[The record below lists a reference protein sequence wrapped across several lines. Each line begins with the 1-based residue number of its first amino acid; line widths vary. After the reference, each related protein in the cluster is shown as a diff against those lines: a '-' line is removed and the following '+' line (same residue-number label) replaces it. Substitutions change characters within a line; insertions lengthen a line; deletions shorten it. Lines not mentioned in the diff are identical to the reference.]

1 MTHNP
6 ISTPI
11 SLSHLFRLRR
21 DERWM
26 MLAVALLLVALNAL
40 TIIHYYGVFTP
51 ITDHYWNLFV
61 GNFHISGFDPISYY
75 VVSNWD
81 ARYNVYR
88 HPLLAFMMWVPYLLN
103 QALMWMTG
111 VNCALFIMT
120 AIQVVAAWYAFLFL
134 YRLLVEVMGLA
145 RTDARLLSFFLYS
158 FAFVM
163 VTAMVPDHFVL
174 SLCVL
179 LFVLYYSGLLIT
191 RRLQMSLPAAIV
203 LFVVTAGISLNNGL
217 KVFLSGLVVNGRR
230 FFRPKF
236 LLLAVVVP
244 ALVIWVGARY
254 EYRYLV
260 APGENARHAAIA
272 QKRAEQK
279 QEAQLKA
286 QQPSS
291 AQPSPAAAKPK
302 PKRQP
307 KKGKPFMQGEF
318 MRWSDKTSPRVA
330 SVVENLFG
338 ESIQLHP
345 DYLLQ
350 DQSRF
355 RPMIIEYRWA
365 VNYVVEAIIAA
376 LFLAGIWM
384 GRRNRLLW
392 LCLSWFGL
400 DMLLHVG
407 IGFALNEIYIMTGYS
422 SSPWRWLRCWPDPP
436 AGVPS
441 AVVSSWHLPSGS
453 MPIMVI
459 TSSNTCYAENVQD
472 KTRRAARRRGGFR
485 GDSDAQC
492 PRRRPVFPA
501 VVCPRCQLSR
511 HGSRHV
517 PHVRFRRVELLR
529 GVRVE
534 RLAV

>member
-61 GNFHISGFDPISYY
+61 GKFHISGFDPISYY

-120 AIQVVAAWYAFLFL
+120 AIQVAAAWYAFLFL

-230 FFRPKF
+230 FFRPKY

-254 EYRYLV
+254 EYHYLV

-279 QEAQLKA
+279 REAQLKA
-286 QQPSS
+286 QQPSP
-291 AQPSPAAAKPK
+291 AQPS
-302 PKRQP
+302 
-307 KKGKPFMQGEF
+307 
-318 MRWSDKTSPRVA
+318 
-330 SVVENLFG
+330 
-338 ESIQLHP
+338 QLHP

-365 VNYVVEAIIAA
+365 VNYVVEAIIAV

-407 IGFALNEIYIMTGYS
+407 IGFGLNEIYIMTVHWIFVI
-422 SSPWRWLRCWPDPP
+422 PVAMAALLARPTRWRPLC
-436 AGVPS
+436 
-441 AVVSSWHLPSGS
+441 
-453 MPIMVI
+453 
-459 TSSNTCYAENVQD
+459 
-472 KTRRAARRRGGFR
+472 
-485 GDSDAQC
+485 
-492 PRRRPVFPA
+492 
-501 VVCPRCQLSR
+501 
-511 HGSRHV
+511 
-517 PHVRFRRVELLR
+517 R
-529 GVRVE
+529 GVIVA
-534 RLAV
+534 LTLWLYAYNGYHIVKYMLC

>member
-61 GNFHISGFDPISYY
+61 GKFHISGFDPISYY

-163 VTAMVPDHFVL
+163 VTAMVPDHFVQ

-254 EYRYLV
+254 EYHYLV

-272 QKRAEQK
+272 QNV
-279 QEAQLKA
+279 
-286 QQPSS
+286 PSRS
-291 AQPSPAAAKPK
+291 RRHSSRRSSRLLYSRHQWQPSPSP
-302 PKRQP
+302 
-307 KKGKPFMQGEF
+307 
-318 MRWSDKTSPRVA
+318 STSPRKA
-330 SVVENLFG
+330 
-338 ESIQLHP
+338 
-345 DYLLQ
+345 
-350 DQSRF
+350 
-355 RPMIIEYRWA
+355 
-365 VNYVVEAIIAA
+365 
-376 LFLAGIWM
+376 
-384 GRRNRLLW
+384 NRLCRAS
-392 LCLSWFGL
+392 LCG
-400 DMLLHVG
+400 G
-407 IGFALNEIYIMTGYS
+407 ATR
-422 SSPWRWLRCWPDPP
+422 P
-436 AGVPS
+436 
-441 AVVSSWHLPSGS
+441 
-453 MPIMVI
+453 
-459 TSSNTCYAENVQD
+459 
-472 KTRRAARRRGGFR
+472 RRAWRRSWKISSASLSSCTPTTCFR
-485 GDSDAQC
+485 TKAASA
-492 PRRRPVFPA
+492 P
-501 VVCPRCQLSR
+501 
-511 HGSRHV
+511 
-517 PHVRFRRVELLR
+517 
-529 GVRVE
+529 
-534 RLAV
+534 

>member
-26 MLAVALLLVALNAL
+26 MLVVALLLVALNAL

-111 VNCALFIMT
+111 INCALFIMT
-120 AIQVVAAWYAFLFL
+120 AIQVAAAWYAFLFL

-254 EYRYLV
+254 EYHYLV

-279 QEAQLKA
+279 REAQLKA
-286 QQPSS
+286 QQPSP
-291 AQPSPAAAKPK
+291 AQPAPVAAKPK
-302 PKRQP
+302 PKHQP

-355 RPMIIEYRWA
+355 RPMIIGQ
-365 VNYVVEAIIAA
+365 
-376 LFLAGIWM
+376 L
-384 GRRNRLLW
+384 
-392 LCLSWFGL
+392 
-400 DMLLHVG
+400 
-407 IGFALNEIYIMTGYS
+407 
-422 SSPWRWLRCWPDPP
+422 
-436 AGVPS
+436 
-441 AVVSSWHLPSGS
+441 
-453 MPIMVI
+453 
-459 TSSNTCYAENVQD
+459 
-472 KTRRAARRRGGFR
+472 RRRGHHRRALSGRHLDGSAQSSAVALSVVVRPRYAAPCRDRLWAQRDIHHDCPLDIRHPR
-485 GDSDAQC
+485 GDGCAAGPTHPLASPLPWC
-492 PRRRPVFPA
+492 
-501 VVCPRCQLSR
+501 
-511 HGSRHV
+511 H
-517 PHVRFRRVELLR
+517 R
-529 GVRVE
+529 GTYP
-534 RLAV
+534 LALCL

>member
-26 MLAVALLLVALNAL
+26 MLVVALLLVALNAL
-40 TIIHYYGVFTP
+40 TLIHYYGVFTP

-61 GNFHISGFDPISYY
+61 GKFHISGFDPISYY

-111 VNCALFIMT
+111 INCALFIMT
-120 AIQVVAAWYAFLFL
+120 AIQVAAAWYAFLFL
-134 YRLLVEVMGLA
+134 YRLLVVVMGLA

-236 LLLAVVVP
+236 LLLAAVAP

-254 EYRYLV
+254 EYHYLV

-279 QEAQLKA
+279 REAQLKA
-286 QQPSS
+286 QQPSP

-302 PKRQP
+302 PQRQP

-400 DMLLHVG
+400 DVLLHVG
-407 IGFALNEIYIMTGYS
+407 IGFGLNEIYIMTAHWIFVI
-422 SSPWRWLRCWPDPP
+422 PVAMAALLARPTRWRPLC
-436 AGVPS
+436 
-441 AVVSSWHLPSGS
+441 
-453 MPIMVI
+453 
-459 TSSNTCYAENVQD
+459 
-472 KTRRAARRRGGFR
+472 
-485 GDSDAQC
+485 
-492 PRRRPVFPA
+492 
-501 VVCPRCQLSR
+501 
-511 HGSRHV
+511 
-517 PHVRFRRVELLR
+517 R
-529 GVRVE
+529 GVIVA
-534 RLAV
+534 LTLWLYAYNGYHIVKYMLC

>member
-61 GNFHISGFDPISYY
+61 GKFHISGFDPISYY

-111 VNCALFIMT
+111 INCALFIMT
-120 AIQVVAAWYAFLFL
+120 AIQVAAAWYAFLFL
-134 YRLLVEVMGLA
+134 YR
-145 RTDARLLSFFLYS
+145 
-158 FAFVM
+158 
-163 VTAMVPDHFVL
+163 
-174 SLCVL
+174 L

-230 FFRPKF
+230 FFRPKY

-272 QKRAEQK
+272 KKRAEQK
-279 QEAQLKA
+279 REAQLKA
-286 QQPSS
+286 QQPSP

-376 LFLAGIWM
+376 LFLAGIWI

-400 DMLLHVG
+400 DVLLHVG
-407 IGFALNEIYIMTGYS
+407 IGFGLNEIYIMTAHWIFVI
-422 SSPWRWLRCWPDPP
+422 PVAMAALLARPTRWRPLC
-436 AGVPS
+436 
-441 AVVSSWHLPSGS
+441 
-453 MPIMVI
+453 
-459 TSSNTCYAENVQD
+459 
-472 KTRRAARRRGGFR
+472 
-485 GDSDAQC
+485 
-492 PRRRPVFPA
+492 
-501 VVCPRCQLSR
+501 
-511 HGSRHV
+511 
-517 PHVRFRRVELLR
+517 R
-529 GVRVE
+529 GVIVA
-534 RLAV
+534 LTLWLYAYNGYHIVKYMLC